1 MKVIFTL
8 ISLMLLTLPITLHAQ
23 ITEPDK
29 FPNDKSLISVP
40 VIVSDREGR
49 YISGLKKEDF
59 TIFQDGVKQK
69 VDFFATYDEPLNI
82 ALLLDTSGSTT
93 NALDKIKDAAKEF
106 IGLLNPN
113 DQCLVATFD
122 SQVNILNSF
131 TSNQELLK
139 NSINKVT
146 TASQDGT
153 VLRQAVKQLA
163 QNSFTNVQGR
173 KVIILLSDG
182 KDFGSSVTRDEIMTM
197 LEESDILI
205 YTIFYK
211 AGSTIKSL
219 EINSDGKVTEIKEV
233 KKKEKKIKPPK
244 PPKGYVIG
252 IPDQIAQISDDEI
265 AFRNKRA
272 DLDGIDSLRE
282 LSDTTAGRFYLSDT
296 PELKNI
302 FKQVAGELREQY
314 RLGYRSKDAN
324 GTATHDVTVKVGG
337 RPDVV
342 VRTRGK
348 FRAKQL

>member
-1 MKVIFTL
+1 MKFVFTL
-8 ISLMLLTLPITLHAQ
+8 IFLTLLTWPTALHAQ

-29 FPNDKSLISVP
+29 ISNDKSLISVP
-40 VIVSDREGR
+40 VTVSDREGR

-82 ALLLDTSGSTT
+82 ALLLDTSGSTMES
-93 NALDKIKDAAKEF
+93 LSKIKDAAKVF
-106 IGLLNPN
+106 IELLNPN

-122 SQVNILNSF
+122 SQINILNPF
-131 TSNQELLK
+131 TNSQELLK
-139 NSINKVT
+139 NSINKVK
-146 TASQDGT
+146 TADQDGT
-153 VLRQAVKQLA
+153 VLRYAVKQLA
-163 QNSFTNVQGR
+163 QISFTAPQQGR

-182 KDFGSSVTRDEIMTM
+182 KDYGSAVTRDELMNT
-197 LEESDILI
+197 LEETDILI

-211 AGSTIKSL
+211 AGSTIKSV
-219 EINSDGKVTEIKEV
+219 EVNAEGKVTEIKEV
-233 KKKEKKIKPPK
+233 KKQKKVKVPK

-252 IPDQIAQISDDEI
+252 IPDQIAQTSDDEI
-265 AFRNKRA
+265 AFREKKA
-272 DLDGIDSLRE
+272 DIEGVDILRE
-282 LSDTTAGRFYLSDT
+282 LSDITAGRFYLSDT
-296 PELKNI
+296 PNLKNV

-314 RLGYRSKDAN
+314 RLGYRSKNVNEA
-324 GTATHDVTVKVGG
+324 GTHDITVKVG